1 MQTQQ
6 IKKGDDE
13 TVPDESFE
21 KTAKELQKKI
31 NESEEA
37 LFSLK
42 VIQEYRN
49 PTHFGLLEN
58 PTTSA
63 VVTGPCGDTMK
74 IMLHIE
80 NQHIT
85 DASFWTDGCGPTIA
99 CGNLLAKTIIGRSIE
114 DVEKLSA
121 EHLLRLL
128 GGLPKDHVHCSK
140 LTVNTLHQAISQYK
154 KTVKR

>member
-1 MQTQQ
+1 MTD
-6 IKKGDDE
+6 K
-13 TVPDESFE
+13 SFE
-21 KTAKELQKKI
+21 KTAKELQNKI
-31 NESEEA
+31 DESEEA
-37 LFSLK
+37 EFSSK

-49 PTHFGLLEN
+49 PTHFGLLKN
-58 PTTSA
+58 PTTHGIIK
-63 VVTGPCGDTMK
+63 GPCGDTMK

-99 CGNLLAKTIIGRSIE
+99 CGSLLAKTIIGKSIDE
-114 DVEKLSA
+114 AKKISPEY
-121 EHLLRLL
+121 LLRLL

-154 KTVKR
+154 KMVKR